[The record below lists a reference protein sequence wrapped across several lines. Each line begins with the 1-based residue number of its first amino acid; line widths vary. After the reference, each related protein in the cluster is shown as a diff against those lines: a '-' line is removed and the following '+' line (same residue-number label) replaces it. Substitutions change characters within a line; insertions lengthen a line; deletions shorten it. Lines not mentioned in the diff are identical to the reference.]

1 MIECPNCNKEN
12 SHTNVFCIYCGYRIS
27 PEGTEKDEIAG
38 IRRIL
43 ADLNQRVNALEANK
57 ISDIGEPNSLAG
69 QVPHTEGFSGIAPSN
84 EPTDKLKVGSSSGN
98 IFSSYFKKYLQ
109 GDLESI
115 IGRNWFAI
123 LGVTALSIGIAFFL
137 LLAFENNWVNDFGR
151 AIIGMVVGAL
161 LIFLGDY
168 VRDRYSIWSRAVV
181 GGGLAIL
188 LITVYVAFD
197 SYQLLPYWGALVLL
211 CAVSLMGAFLALR
224 HNARLT
230 AILSVAIAFV
240 NPVLIDFAD
249 FQNLILYIAIVNL
262 SVLVIAFLKNW
273 RMLTSVAIAGSYF
286 YMFSIVASV
295 YSDNMQFPLSEIMI
309 LQSGFTIIFLIFV
322 GATTF
327 FHIYSKKS
335 PVYPDL
341 SLMIINAVA
350 YYVLSVAFLDAQ
362 QLGRNYVQ
370 NLGWILGSLYLIIG
384 YISYKV
390 ALVSPR
396 VPLFSAGIAILFFTV
411 SIPIQFGGEWV
422 SVAWGAE
429 GLLLVV
435 SGLLLRNWR
444 ARSLGLVLI
453 GVASLRLLQIPDL
466 DLSNNSQNFLS
477 LRDDVLV
484 ASILL
489 IIISYVASYVL
500 YLNRNFELEEDVM
513 ASQNNIWPAR
523 WWLMVLSTI
532 LTIWLIATETV
543 AYFRQMAF
551 STDQLFLG
559 QFPDVAGTLIVTVF
573 LALYSVITFMIALRM
588 KSVVMWYIFLGVG
601 LLTLSKLVI
610 IDYTNFVVIP
620 FKFIAIYNLYFVLK
634 ILSISLLLLVTI
646 LAKSWYPPRIQY
658 PTLNKSLWGIFNA
671 LVVFSFTTELISFFE
686 SRVYVSSLDTMSA
699 MHLSLTLL
707 WALHAVVILMYGFFS
722 KNRALRMIGLLF
734 LVIPIG
740 KLFILDVF
748 LLDSGYR
755 VAAFV
760 VLGITMLSI
769 GFGYQKYNHLF
780 RGIFFSANK

>member
-12 SHTNVFCIYCGYRIS
+12 PHTNVFCIYCGSRIS
-27 PEGTEKDEIAG
+27 PAGTDKDEIAG

-43 ADLNQRVNALEANK
+43 SDLNQRINVLEGKTVSGVEESTPLTREVPDPEGVAT
-57 ISDIGEPNSLAG
+57 ISSSDEAIDN
-69 QVPHTEGFSGIAPSN
+69 
-84 EPTDKLKVGSSSGN
+84 LKVDSSAGN
-98 IFSSYFKKYLQ
+98 IFSSYFRQYWQ
-109 GDLESI
+109 GDVESI

-151 AIIGMVVGAL
+151 VIIGIAVGTL

-197 SYQLLPYWGALVLL
+197 SYKLVPYWGALVLL
-211 CAVSLMGAFLALR
+211 SGISIMGAFLALR

-230 AILSVAIAFV
+230 AILSVGIAFV
-240 NPVLIDFAD
+240 NPVLLGFAD
-249 FQNLILYIAIVNL
+249 FQNLILYIAVVNL
-262 SVLVIAFLKNW
+262 SVLSLAFLKNW

-286 YMFSIVASV
+286 YMFSIVVSV
-295 YSDNMQFPLSEIMI
+295 YADNLQFALSEIMI
-309 LQSGFTIIFLIFV
+309 LQAGFTIIFLIFV

-327 FHIYSKKS
+327 YHIYSKKS
-335 PVYPDL
+335 PEYPDL
-341 SLMIINAVA
+341 SLMILNAVA
-350 YYVLSVAFLDAQ
+350 YYILSVTFLDVQ
-362 QLGRNYVQ
+362 QLGKNYVQ
-370 NLGWILGSLYLIIG
+370 NLGWILGAFYLVVG
-384 YISYKV
+384 YISYRV

-396 VPLFSAGIAILFFTV
+396 VPLFSAGIAVLFFTV
-411 SIPIQFGGEWV
+411 SIPMQFGGEWV

-435 SGLLLRNWR
+435 AGLLLHQWR

-453 GVASLRLLQIPDL
+453 TVASLRLLQVPDFYLL
-466 DLSNNSQNFLS
+466 DFSQSFFS

-489 IIISYVASYVL
+489 ITISYIASYVL
-500 YLNRNFELEEDVM
+500 YLNRNFELEEDIF
-513 ASQNNIWPAR
+513 ASQNNIWPIR
-523 WWLMVLSTI
+523 WWLMILSTI
-532 LTIWLIATETV
+532 LTIWLFSTETI
-543 AYFRQMAF
+543 AYFRHMAF
-551 STDQLFLG
+551 ASEQLFLG
-559 QFPDVAGTLIVTVF
+559 QPPEVTGALIITVF
-573 LALYSVITFMIALRM
+573 LALYSVIAFAIARRT
-588 KSVVMWYIFLGVG
+588 KSVIMWYIFFGVG
-601 LLTLSKLVI
+601 VVSLAKLVI
-610 IDYTNFVVIP
+610 VDYPNFLVIP
-620 FKFIAIYNLYFVLK
+620 FEFTAIYNLYFVMK
-634 ILSISLLLLVTI
+634 ILLTLLLLLIIVS
-646 LAKSWYPPRIQY
+646 AKSWYPPKIHY
-658 PTLNKSLWGIFNA
+658 PTLNKSLWVSFNTLVIFS
-671 LVVFSFTTELISFFE
+671 LTTELISFFE

-722 KNRALRMIGLLF
+722 KKRALRMIGLLF

-740 KLFILDVF
+740 KLFIFDVF

-755 VAAFV
+755 VVAFV

-769 GFGYQKYNHLF
+769 GFGYQRYNQLF
-780 RGIFFSANK
+780 RGIFLNAR